1 MNRFGTTHD
10 DGLPVTEEGVRAARV
25 LGCFLTQV
33 GAVHQRG
40 RPLAQGP
47 RTECWRWQ
55 GVDLLT
61 LCSGLLTLS
70 SVSLKTSLPRKVHSL
85 RT

>member
-1 MNRFGTTHD
+1 MNRFGTSHD
-10 DGLPVTEEGVRAARV
+10 DGLPVTEEGVQAARV

-47 RTECWRWQ
+47 RMECWRWQ
-55 GVDLLT
+55 GVD
-61 LCSGLLTLS
+61 LLTLS